1 MRSGVC
7 QADAAVL
14 VIDGS
19 TGEFESSFQGGGQV
33 IEHAILVRSLGV
45 QQLIVAVNKVLGL
58 LALLALLVTTVQKLI
73 VAVNKLDNVNYSEER
88 FKFIVAQLAPFLKSS
103 GYKSSDVQFVPCS
116 AFKGENLVK
125 VSEASLAS
133 WYTGPT
139 LLGAID
145 LLKSPVRLKDLPVR
159 LSLSDIFKTTALG
172 TCVAGRVEGGT
183 IAVGA
188 RLICRPGDLVG
199 QVRALEGRRP

>member
-1 MRSGVC
+1 MLSGVC

-45 QQLIVAVNKVLGL
+45 QQLIVAVNK
-58 LALLALLVTTVQKLI
+58 
-73 VAVNKLDNVNYSEER
+73 LDNVNYSEER

-103 GYKSSDVQFVPCS
+103 GYRASDVQFVPCS

-125 VSEASLAS
+125 VSEPSLAS

-145 LLKSPVRLKDLPVR
+145 LLKSPVRLKDLPLR

-188 RLICRPGDLVG
+188 RLICRPGDLLG
-199 QVRALEGRRP
+199 QVRALGRRRP